1 MVRAEK
7 QSLKLMITKLL
18 VAFDRT
24 ASGRQRR
31 QRSQIEV
38 GSGVNQEQESTD
50 VGYGLMFKTVGDSGG
65 GKWVIARGVHTGSR
79 FFPSLSR

>member
-1 MVRAEK
+1 
-7 QSLKLMITKLL
+7 MITKLL

-50 VGYGLMFKTVGDSGG
+50 GGYGLMFKTVGGDSGG
-65 GKWVIARGVHTGSR
+65 ERWVIARGVHTGSR

>member
-1 MVRAEK
+1 M
-7 QSLKLMITKLL
+7 QLL

-24 ASGRQRR
+24 AWGEERR

-50 VGYGLMFKTVGDSGG
+50 GGYGLIFKTVGDSEGER
-65 GKWVIARGVHTGSR
+65 WVIATGVHTGSI
-79 FFPSLSR
+79 FFPLFFFSPDAIHMT